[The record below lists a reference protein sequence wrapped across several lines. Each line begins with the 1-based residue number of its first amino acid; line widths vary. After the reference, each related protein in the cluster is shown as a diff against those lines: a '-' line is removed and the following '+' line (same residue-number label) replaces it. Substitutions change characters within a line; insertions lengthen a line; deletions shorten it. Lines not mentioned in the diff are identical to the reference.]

1 MPVEGFWPAAMP
13 AFFISATLNN
23 LAMQTAACLDTPPRT
38 PSPLVAS
45 DKPCDEDE
53 IAIHLQ
59 LRPHNIRESDRV
71 TVIARMLALRCGD
84 HPCTFH
90 AG

>member
-1 MPVEGFWPAAMP
+1 LAGSDAGLFYFRHAKPSCHADRSMPRHPSTY
-13 AFFISATLNN
+13 I
-23 LAMQTAACLDTPPRT
+23 
-38 PSPLVAS
+38 SPLAAS

-53 IAIHLQ
+53 IAIHRQ

-71 TVIARMLALRCGD
+71 TVIARMLALLCGE